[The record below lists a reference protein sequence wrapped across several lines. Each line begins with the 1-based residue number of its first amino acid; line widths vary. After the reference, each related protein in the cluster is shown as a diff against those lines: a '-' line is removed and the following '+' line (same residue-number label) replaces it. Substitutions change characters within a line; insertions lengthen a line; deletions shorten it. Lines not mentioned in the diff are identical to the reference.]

1 MRGNNPLVLMAIS
14 GVIGIVVGTFA
25 MWSISTQAEDGPVKR
40 VYDRLDLLVG
50 LVVILVLIVAGG
62 LFYA

>member
-1 MRGNNPLVLMAIS
+1 MRSNNPLVLMAIS
-14 GVIGIVVGTFA
+14 GVIGVVVGTFA
-25 MWSISTQAEDGPVKR
+25 MWSISAQAEDGPVKR

-62 LFYA
+62 LCYA